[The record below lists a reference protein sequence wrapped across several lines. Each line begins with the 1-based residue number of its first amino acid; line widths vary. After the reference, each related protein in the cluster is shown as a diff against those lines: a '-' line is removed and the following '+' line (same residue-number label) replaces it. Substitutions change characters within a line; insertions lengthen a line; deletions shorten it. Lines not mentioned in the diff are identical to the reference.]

1 MEAYQPQKLHG
12 IVLSTMCMHI
22 KKVIPS
28 FKIFMIFMFLVFY
41 CPVSKQMWLP
51 FFQMLMNAL
60 VEAIT
65 VMLMQPVLTQMGT
78 LPAPAMKGTV
88 VMEASV
94 MVNMNIQYFSLVN

>member
-1 MEAYQPQKLHG
+1 MFVILHFG
-12 IVLSTMCMHI
+12 WQFIGML
-22 KKVIPS
+22 
-28 FKIFMIFMFLVFY
+28 LVSGNI
-41 CPVSKQMWLP
+41 PVSNQMWMP